1 MAKKYYA
8 VRKGRK
14 TGVFATWAE
23 CQKQVTGFSGAE
35 FKSFG
40 TMEEAKAFV
49 GGESA
54 QLVPGNNGDAVG
66 SGMSDVKSAARS
78 NAPADC
84 DGTAGN
90 RVPGQNLS
98 GGVIAYVDGS
108 YRADTGEFSYG
119 MVILQDGEEHTFCQK
134 MTDKELALMH
144 NVAGEIK
151 GSEAAM
157 QYALDHNIP
166 EITIYH
172 DYEGIA
178 KWCTGAWKANKSG
191 TQAYQAFYLEAGKK
205 VKIHFVKVKGHSN
218 DKYNDLADKL
228 AKSALGI

>member
-40 TMEEAKAFV
+40 TVEEARIFV
-49 GGESA
+49 G
-54 QLVPGNNGDAVG
+54 
-66 SGMSDVKSAARS
+66 S
-78 NAPADC
+78 NTSADC
-84 DGTAGN
+84 GVAAGN
-90 RVPGQNLS
+90 RIPSQNS
-98 GGVIAYVDGS
+98 SEGVIAYVDGS
-108 YRADTGEFSYG
+108 YRSDTGEFSYG

-157 QYALDHNIP
+157 QYAMDHNIP

-191 TQAYQAFYLEAGKK
+191 TQAYQAFYQAAVKK

-218 DKYNDLADKL
+218 DKYNDMADQL

>member
-23 CQKQVTGFSGAE
+23 CQKQVMGFSGAE

-40 TMEEAKAFV
+40 TMEEAQAFA
-49 GGESA
+49 GDESA
-54 QLVPGNNGDAVG
+54 HSASGNNGD
-66 SGMSDVKSAARS
+66 
-78 NAPADC
+78 
-84 DGTAGN
+84 
-90 RVPGQNLS
+90 
-98 GGVIAYVDGS
+98 VIAYVDGS
-108 YRADTGEFSYG
+108 YRSDTGEFSYG
-119 MVILQDGEEHTFCQK
+119 MVILAGGEEHTFCQK
-134 MTDKELALMH
+134 MTDGELAQMR

-157 QYALDHNIP
+157 QYALDHNLP
-166 EITIYH
+166 EITICH

-191 TQAYQAFYLEAGKK
+191 TQAYQAFYQAASKK

-218 DKYNDLADKL
+218 DKYNDMADQL

>member
-8 VRKGRK
+8 VRSGRK
-14 TGVFATWAE
+14 TGVFMTWAE

-40 TMEEAKAFV
+40 TKAEAEAFA
-49 GGESA
+49 GINSNSA
-54 QLVPGNNGDAVG
+54 EAFAGINSN
-66 SGMSDVKSAARS
+66 SADTLS
-78 NAPADC
+78 VADPEQY
-84 DGTAGN
+84 D
-90 RVPGQNLS
+90 S
-98 GGVIAYVDGS
+98 SGVIAYVDGS
-108 YRADTGEFSYG
+108 YRADTKEFSYG
-119 MVILQDGEEHTFCQK
+119 MVILQDGEEHCFCEK
-134 MTDKELALMH
+134 MTDHKLAQMH

-191 TQAYQAFYLEAGKK
+191 TQAYQEFYKNAART
-205 VKIHFVKVKGHSN
+205 VKINFVKVKGHSN
-218 DKYNDLADKL
+218 DKYNDMADQL
-228 AKSALGI
+228 AKSALGIG

>member
-54 QLVPGNNGDAVG
+54 QAAPGNKGDTAGGGASDVISAAGRQGDAAVG
-66 SGMSDVKSAARS
+66 SGAFGTKYAVRS
-78 NAPADC
+78 NASANC
-84 DGTAGN
+84 GVAAGN
-90 RVPGQNLS
+90 RMPSQNSS

-108 YRADTGEFSYG
+108 YRSDTGEFSYG

-157 QYALDHNIP
+157 QYAMDHNIR

-178 KWCTGAWKANKSG
+178 IWCTGAWKANKSG
-191 TQAYQAFYLEAGKK
+191 TQT
-205 VKIHFVKVKGHSN
+205 
-218 DKYNDLADKL
+218 
-228 AKSALGI
+228 

>member
-40 TMEEAKAFV
+40 TMEEARIFV
-49 GGESA
+49 G
-54 QLVPGNNGDAVG
+54 
-66 SGMSDVKSAARS
+66 S

-84 DGTAGN
+84 DAAVENG
-90 RVPGQNLS
+90 VPAQNLP

-108 YRADTGEFSYG
+108 YRSDTGEFSYG

-157 QYALDHNIP
+157 QYAMDHNIS

-191 TQAYQAFYLEAGKK
+191 TQAYQAFYQAASKK
-205 VKIHFVKVKGHSN
+205 VKIHFEKVKGHSN
-218 DKYNDLADKL
+218 DKYNDMADQL

>member
-1 MAKKYYA
+1 MGKKYYA

-40 TMEEAKAFV
+40 TMEEARKFA
-49 GGESA
+49 
-54 QLVPGNNGDAVG
+54 G
-66 SGMSDVKSAARS
+66 SGAAVMQTEQGKAIGVQFDKAEGTGRNLSMSGSAGEKAVR
-78 NAPADC
+78 
-84 DGTAGN
+84 TA
-90 RVPGQNLS
+90 PGQ
-98 GGVIAYVDGS
+98 VIAYVDGS
-108 YRADTGEFSYG
+108 YRSDTGEFSYG
-119 MVILQDGEEHTFCQK
+119 MVILKDGEEHCFCRK
-134 MTDKELALMH
+134 MTDKELAQMH

-157 QYALDHNIP
+157 QYALDNGIP

-178 KWCTGAWKANKSG
+178 KWCTGAWKANKTG
-191 TQAYQAFYLEAGKK
+191 TRAYQAFYQEVIKK
-205 VKIHFVKVKGHSN
+205 VQVHFVKVKGHSN
-218 DKYNDLADKL
+218 DKYNDMADHL